1 MIGFFHN
8 LSHFFERGIRSTST
22 AGIHTAP
29 THCLQVVVLEAI
41 SGTIQQEAVPLTT
54 QQKQQEEW
62 EDLKSHVAQQ
72 RMIRIV
78 EESNAI

>member
-1 MIGFFHN
+1 MPKKVGCLPFIAAFTDYISSYREMIGFFHN

-54 QQKQQEEW
+54 QQKQQEE
-62 EDLKSHVAQQ
+62 
-72 RMIRIV
+72 
-78 EESNAI
+78 